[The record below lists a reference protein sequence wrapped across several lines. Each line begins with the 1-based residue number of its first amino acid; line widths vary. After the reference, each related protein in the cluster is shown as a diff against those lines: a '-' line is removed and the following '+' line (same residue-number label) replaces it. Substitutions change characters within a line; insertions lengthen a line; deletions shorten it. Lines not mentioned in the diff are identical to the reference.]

1 MASTTKKSA
10 RGGGNSIHLHRQPSS
25 PPTISCS
32 SNSSGSNSINGD
44 TPIAATT
51 TSSSSSSTTINSS
64 SELPKT
70 FIVAM
75 RTLFDIMADEST
87 GYVRFTDIEQ
97 RWREGSAGMPRG
109 VIDSLRK
116 FLLLSFFFFII
127 IHLNEKLIA
136 HKIVHSYTSEYVH
149 R

>member
-1 MASTTKKSA
+1 MASTTNKSA
-10 RGGGNSIHLHRQPSS
+10 RGGGNSIHLHHQPSS

-32 SNSSGSNSINGD
+32 SSASNNSINSD
-44 TPIAATT
+44 TQTPIQT
-51 TSSSSSSTTINSS
+51 TSATSITGTSIAAA
-64 SELPKT
+64 ELPKT

-97 RWREGSAGMPRG
+97 RWREGSAGLPRG

-116 FLLLSFFFFII
+116 FF
-127 IHLNEKLIA
+127 
-136 HKIVHSYTSEYVH
+136 
-149 R
+149 